1 MSLTTS
7 VIICAYTQNR
17 WSQLLSAAESV
28 RKQTTPVAEVL
39 VVIDH
44 NDELRNRAEKAM
56 PWARVVASGGPAGL
70 SGARNTGIAAS
81 TGEIVLFL
89 DDDAVAEPDWSG
101 HLIAAYDDPG
111 VLGVGGA
118 AHPVWEQSAPRWW
131 PAEFGWVV
139 GCSYRGQPVS
149 TAPVRNL
156 MGCNMSLRR
165 TVLQA
170 VGGFDDGL
178 GRGSDDA
185 LGCEETELC
194 IRARQLIPDGEFIF
208 EPRAVVHH
216 WVPRSRS
223 SWSYFRARC
232 RAEGISKARVAALV
246 GRSAAL
252 SAEKAYAGRVLPTA
266 IVRNVRDGVTGD
278 LAALARG
285 GAIATGVSLAA
296 LGFLSAKIRHRHR
309 VRSDNGSSTGS
320 GHINVVAP
328 ASPVLPLIVNLN
340 EPLPAIEAWRMRDGM
355 RYGAT
360 HCLVILDGEPIGRV
374 RLDLAS
380 GSLTP
385 QQVADQLWERLG
397 GQIIGHR
404 QSTSRPVPQSLLT
417 HGLVSSGRSVVSSAS
432 PAPRADVVVATK
444 DRPAMLRE
452 CLESILRG
460 SVKPERVIVVD
471 NASASSETAE
481 LVRQLAKQEPSVLY
495 VREDEPGLAR
505 AHNAA
510 LPYVNSPVVA
520 FTDDDVVVDEQWLKR
535 IVQVFA
541 DDESVACVTGI
552 IAPRELDTL
561 PQQWVEGNVI
571 YDKGLQRR
579 TFDSSQPSSDPL
591 FPYTAGAFGSGAN
604 MAFRASFLRKHGGF
618 DEALGAG
625 TIAMGGDDLAAF
637 YDVISSG
644 NRLVYEPAAI
654 ALHQHPRQYA
664 ALKRQSYGYGV
675 GLGAHLTR
683 CLLKS
688 PGMALVFLRHAPAVI
703 RRGTDVIRPATV
715 GELPPYPRELSRVL
729 WKGLASGP
737 GRFLLSRRHSRRMG
751 RTT

>member
-39 VVIDH
+39 LVVDH
-44 NDELRNRAEKAM
+44 NEELLSQAQAAM
-56 PWARVVASGGPAGL
+56 SWARVIPSTGVPGL
-70 SGARNTGIAAS
+70 SGARNTGVAAS
-81 TGEIVLFL
+81 IGEIVLFL
-89 DDDAVAEPDWSG
+89 DDDAVAEADWVG
-101 HLIAAYDDPG
+101 NLVAAYRDPQ

-118 AHPVWEQSAPRWW
+118 ANPVWERSAPRWW

-165 TVLQA
+165 TVLEA

-178 GRGSDDA
+178 GRGA
-185 LGCEETELC
+185 GNAFGCEETELC
-194 IRARQLIPDGEFIF
+194 IRARQLIPNGEFIF
-208 EPRAVVHH
+208 EPRAVVRH
-216 WVPRSRS
+216 WVPQSRS
-223 SWSYFRARC
+223 SWSYFLQRC
-232 RAEGISKARVAALV
+232 RAEGISKARVAATV

-252 SAEKAYAGRVLPTA
+252 SEEKAYTRRVLSTGIA
-266 IVRNVRDGVTGD
+266 RNIRDGVAGD
-278 LAALARG
+278 LAALART
-285 GAIATGVSLAA
+285 GAIAIGASLAA
-296 LGFLSAKIRHRHR
+296 LGFLGAKAGRRRR
-309 VRSDNGSSTGS
+309 VQSDTSESDGRS
-320 GHINVVAP
+320 VAATVPP
-328 ASPVLPLIVNLN
+328 AIPLIVNLD
-340 EPLPAIEAWRMRDGM
+340 EPLPAIEAWRKRDGV
-355 RYGAT
+355 RYAT
-360 HCLVILDGEPIGRV
+360 AHCLVILDGDPVGRA
-374 RLDLAS
+374 RLDLSS

-385 QQVADQLWERLG
+385 QQVADQLWEHLG
-397 GQIIGHR
+397 EQIINHR
-404 QSTSRPVPQSLLT
+404 QCTSRPALQNLPA
-417 HGLVSSGRSVVSSAS
+417 HGLVSSGRSVVFSAS
-432 PAPRADVVVATK
+432 PALGAAVVVATK

-452 CLESILRG
+452 CLESISRG

-471 NASASSETAE
+471 NASAGSETAE
-481 LVRQLAKQEPSVLY
+481 LVRQWAKQEQSVLY

-510 LPYVNSPVVA
+510 LPHMSSPIVA

-561 PQQWVEGNVI
+561 PQQWVEGNMM

-579 TFDSSQPSSDPL
+579 TFDKSHRSSDPL
-591 FPYTAGAFGSGAN
+591 FPYSAGGFGSGAN
-604 MAFRASFLRKHGGF
+604 MAFRASFLRKHDGF

-715 GELPPYPRELSRVL
+715 GELPPYPRELSRVR

-737 GRFLLSRRHSRRMG
+737 GRFLFSRWHSRRLG